1 MNDEQTSVSVAETD
15 ATPASPEPATLE
27 RVYEEFKIEDA
38 ASRFKAE
45 EFKPVQPA
53 MAGDGQDVF
62 KTLNDV
68 THAVNELRA
77 ERYQSSVK
85 SDIASAVSAVEK
97 ETGLNPRLIE
107 THLDLLA
114 RDDSRFKQVW
124 ENRHSNPKAFNAA
137 LKAAASEMAQT
148 YQVRADSDL
157 LANQKAMRAYQSGS
171 ATKQSSSDG
180 KWDNLSP
187 RQFEQQWNNIQ

>member
-1 MNDEQTSVSVAETD
+1 MEEQDPSVEPAEGNEQ
-15 ATPASPEPATLE
+15 PASPEPATLDQ
-27 RVYEEFKIEDA
+27 VYEEFKIEDA
-38 ASRFKAE
+38 AQKFKAE

-53 MAGDGQDVF
+53 IAGEGHDVF
-62 KTLNDV
+62 RALNDV
-68 THAVNELRA
+68 TQAVNKLQT

-148 YQVRADSDL
+148 YQVRADTDL

-171 ATKQSSSDG
+171 ATKQSSTDG
-180 KWDNLSP
+180 KWDNLNS
-187 RQFEQQWNNIQ
+187 RQFEQMWNNI